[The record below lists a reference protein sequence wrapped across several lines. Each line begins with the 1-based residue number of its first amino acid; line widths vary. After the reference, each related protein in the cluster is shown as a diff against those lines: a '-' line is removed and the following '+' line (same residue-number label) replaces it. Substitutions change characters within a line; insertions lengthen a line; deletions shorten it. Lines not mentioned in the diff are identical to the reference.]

1 MILTYVRLKSPS
13 LCQRMLAWLGFIG
26 FFNDGF
32 ALRLVPTACVCSPVS
47 LFIIQWFPI
56 RSDLVISGLNMF
68 STVASLRKI
77 GSTFLRIHPL
87 NTRTMRRLQWDSSS
101 EVVLIMVVTLLSML
115 LFILMFRIGFFVIF
129 FCFEKGTKSPLAG
142 ELPRWWRSSPR
153 SFYLILTW
161 SKHNF
166 KLP

>member
-1 MILTYVRLKSPS
+1 
-13 LCQRMLAWLGFIG
+13 MLAWLGFIG

-77 GSTFLRIHPL
+77 GSTFLHIHPL

-101 EVVLIMVVTLLSML
+101 EVVPIIVVTVLAML
-115 LFILMFRIGFFVIF
+115 LFILTFRICFFLFLFLFWEGHKISTCGRASSMMAEFSAVF
-129 FCFEKGTKSPLAG
+129 
-142 ELPRWWRSSPR
+142 LPYSN
-153 SFYLILTW
+153 LI
-161 SKHNF
+161 KAQF
-166 KLP
+166 